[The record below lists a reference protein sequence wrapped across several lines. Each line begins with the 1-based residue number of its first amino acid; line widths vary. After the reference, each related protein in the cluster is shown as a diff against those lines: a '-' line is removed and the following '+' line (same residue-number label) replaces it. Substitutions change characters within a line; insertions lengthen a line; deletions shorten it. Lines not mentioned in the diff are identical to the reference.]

1 LPKLDRF
8 FVRHVVLIHILAPP
22 PVRLAVRR
30 AEVAPMQVEDHILVE
45 RIAVGVIAVGI
56 VDDLKVFPV
65 PVV

>member
-1 LPKLDRF
+1 
-8 FVRHVVLIHILAPP
+8 
-22 PVRLAVRR
+22 
-30 AEVAPMQVEDHILVE
+30 MQVEDHILVE